1 MRAIIS
7 VSDKQGIVDFAR
19 GLQGHGVE
27 LFSTGGTLRTLTAGD
42 IPVRS
47 VAELTGFPEMLE
59 GRVKTLHPAV
69 HAGILHRRDRPDDLR
84 QLAEQGFGPIDL
96 VVVNLYPFRETIRR
110 PDVTFAEALEQID
123 IGGPTMIRAAAKNHP
138 SVVVVVDPD
147 DYIEVLAALAAGNVS
162 PVERRRLAAKAF
174 AHTAAYDSAI
184 AAYLAHEQE
193 QFPATLPMAWQ
204 KVQDLRYGEN
214 PHQPAAF
221 YREDG
226 DVRGTIASARQLQG
240 KELSYINLM
249 DADAALQIVRA
260 FELPTATILKH
271 TNPCGL
277 ACAPDLISAH
287 AAARSGDPT
296 SAFGGIV
303 GFNRLVDGD
312 LARRLS
318 PFFYEIILA
327 PSFSDEAR
335 EVLAAKTNLRLLEVA
350 MDYPLHLRLDLRRVT
365 GGVLLQVADPIA
377 DDGGAWTVVTEQA
390 PTAQQKAALQFA
402 WKACAFVKSN
412 AIVLV
417 QDQML
422 VGMGAGQPSRV
433 DATAIAIRKAGPRA
447 AGSVL
452 ASDAFFPKSDSI
464 TRAAE
469 AGITAVV
476 QPGGSQGDAEVI
488 AEANRH
494 GIAMLF
500 TGRRHFRH

>member
-7 VSDKQGIVDFAR
+7 VSDKQGIVDFAA
-19 GLQGHGVE
+19 GLAERGVE
-27 LFSTGGTLRTLTAGD
+27 LFSTGGTLRALSEGKVA
-42 IPVRS
+42 VRS

-84 QLAEQGFGPIDL
+84 QLAEQGFGSIDL

-110 PDVTFAEALEQID
+110 PDVTLAEALEQID

-138 SVVVVVDPD
+138 SVLVVVDPG
-147 DYIEVLAALAAGNVS
+147 DYDRILEALAAGDV
-162 PVERRRLAAKAF
+162 PAAERKRLAAKAF
-174 AHTAAYDSAI
+174 AHTSSYDSAI
-184 AAYLAHEQE
+184 ASYLAGE
-193 QFPATLPMAWQ
+193 QFPATLPMAWH

-221 YREDG
+221 YRQDG

-260 FELPTATILKH
+260 FEAPTATILKH

-277 ACAPDLISAH
+277 ACASDLIAAH

-303 GFNRLVDGD
+303 GFNRAVDGD
-312 LARRLS
+312 LARKLS

-327 PSFSDEAR
+327 PAFSDEAR
-335 EVLAAKTNLRLLEVA
+335 AILAAKTNLRLLEVA
-350 MDYPLHLRLDLRRVT
+350 MERPLDPGLDLRRVT
-365 GGVLLQVADPIA
+365 GGLLVQVADPIV
-377 DDGGAWTVVTEQA
+377 DDGAEWNVVTEQA
-390 PTAQQKAALQFA
+390 PTPEQLAALHFA

-417 QDQML
+417 QDQTL

-433 DATAIAIRKAGPRA
+433 DATAIAIRKAGQRA
-447 AGSVL
+447 SGSVL
-452 ASDAFFPKSDSI
+452 ASDAFFPKPDSV

-469 AGITAVV
+469 AGIAAIV
-476 QPGGSQGDAEVI
+476 QPGGSQGDAEAI

>member
-1 MRAIIS
+1 
-7 VSDKQGIVDFAR
+7 VD
-19 GLQGHGVE
+19 
-27 LFSTGGTLRTLTAGD
+27 
-42 IPVRS
+42 VRS
-47 VAELTGFPEMLE
+47 VSELTGFPELLE

-69 HAGILHRRDRPDDLR
+69 HAGILHRRDRADDVR
-84 QLAEQGFGPIDL
+84 QLAEQGFGSIDL

-110 PDVTFAEALEQID
+110 PGVTLAAALEQID

-138 SVVVVVDPD
+138 SVLVVVDPD
-147 DYIEVLAALAAGNVS
+147 DYGRVLETLAAGDV
-162 PVERRRLAAKAF
+162 PAGERKRLAAKAF

-184 AAYLAHEQE
+184 AAYLADE
-193 QFPATLPMAWQ
+193 QFPETLPTAWQ
-204 KVQDLRYGEN
+204 KVQGLRYGEN

-221 YREDG
+221 YRQDG
-226 DVRGTIASARQLQG
+226 DITGTIAAARQLQG

-260 FELPTATILKH
+260 FEQPTATILKH

-277 ACAPDLISAH
+277 ASAPDLIAAH
-287 AAARSGDPT
+287 AAARAGDPT

-303 GFNRLVDGD
+303 GFNRPVDGD
-312 LARRLS
+312 LARKLS

-327 PSFSDEAR
+327 PSFTDDAKS
-335 EVLAAKTNLRLLEVA
+335 VLAAKTNLRLLEVP
-350 MDYPLHLRLDLRRVT
+350 MDQPLDLGLDLRRVT
-365 GGVLLQVADPIA
+365 GGLLVQVADPIA
-377 DDGGAWTVVTEQA
+377 DDGAEWKVVTTKGPTDEQM
-390 PTAQQKAALQFA
+390 AALQFA
-402 WKACAFVKSN
+402 WKACGFVKSN

-417 QDQML
+417 QAQAL

-452 ASDAFFPKSDSI
+452 ASDAFFPKPDSI
-464 TRAAE
+464 AVAAE
-469 AGITAVV
+469 AGIVAIV
-476 QPGGSQGDAEVI
+476 QPGGSQGDDEAI

-494 GIAMLF
+494 GIAMVF